1 MTDRFHPQMGMLTRI
16 KRESSYGVPGSTD
29 WMQLN
34 GFGIQVS
41 PSIVKNPVRVP
52 GAFVPVGN
60 TVDDQSGTG
69 TYNGAIDFNGLV
81 IPPSSL
87 FGPPATTSLGGGAYQ
102 HKFIFRGRKPNRAV
116 SWAAHSGFAG
126 RARQA
131 LGLIFNSMAVSGGRP
146 DGFTISGNVFS
157 KVPTA
162 ITAFGGSTNEVQT
175 ITITGSP
182 DSGTFDATV
191 LGETITVPYN
201 ASASALLALLE
212 DTFNIEPGD
221 VAVAGGAFPGT
232 PIDITFSGYYA
243 GENVATITVDNTNL
257 GGGSSPAAAVT
268 TTTPG
273 AEDVVNIAQIIAGAT
288 TGDVWIDDSWAAL
301 GTTKSLDC
309 LSLGFDIPERMQ
321 RVTPIDSSFAGDGIV
336 DMGEQ
341 DFTANL
347 GLAWNAASD
356 EEYTKLIN
364 GEPTFI
370 RARFTGPEIASSGQH
385 FSWTTDMCVDWSG
398 VDEVSETQGVA
409 TMPYNGSLIIDP
421 TSGNFIEMTIV
432 NALATLTPSN

>member
-16 KRESSYGVPGSTD
+16 KRESSYGVPGATD

-69 TYNGAIDFNGLV
+69 TYDGAVDFNGLF
-81 IPPSSL
+81 IPSSSI
-87 FGPPATTSLGGGAYQ
+87 FGPPTTTSLGSGAYQ
-102 HKFIFRGRKPNRAV
+102 HKFIFKGRKPNRAV
-116 SWAAHSGFAG
+116 SWAVHSGFAG
-126 RARQA
+126 RAREA
-131 LGLIFNSMAVSGGRP
+131 LGLIFNSMDTSGGRP

-162 ITAFGGSTNEVQT
+162 ITAFGGSTNEVQR
-175 ITITGSP
+175 ITVTGSP
-182 DSGTFDATV
+182 TGGSFALTV

-201 ASASALLALLE
+201 ASAGALLTLLE
-212 DTFNIEPGD
+212 ATFNLEPGD
-221 VAVAGGAFPGT
+221 VATSGGALPGT
-232 PIDITFSGYYA
+232 PIDVTFGGYYA
-243 GENVATITVDNTNL
+243 GENVAQMTVNNAGLT
-257 GGGSSPAAAVT
+257 GGSSPAAAIT

-273 AEDVVNIAQIIAGAT
+273 ADDVVNIAQIIAGAT

-309 LSLGFDIPERMQ
+309 LSLGFGIPDRMQ

-356 EEYTKLIN
+356 EEYTKLVN

-370 RARFTGPEIASSGQH
+370 RTKFTGPLIGGGIH
-385 FSWTTDMCVDWSG
+385 YGWTTDMCVDWSG

-432 NALATLTPSN
+432 NTLATLSPSN